1 VGLLV
6 AAMLLGLGRKRRAL
20 TCQAFSDAVCLL
32 LGLLWLVLFVA
43 PLLGQRSARWWAG
56 GQIAWTVLAA
66 ATLVTYVAQASSPAS
81 PPRPRARSQA
91 QFKWPDQEDDLA
103 RTRPARR
110 CCQGLPGHGFE
121 AGARRYARSG
131 CPWPRLST
139 PGAEQPPT
147 CPSRPSHP
155 HSLRRRRSES
165 LSCPGPLTALPSR
178 GRGATGKAGL
188 AEDHCP
194 VRPDRRAAWS
204 PRFGVASARPCCGP
218 AIPRAEAR

>member
-1 VGLLV
+1 MKLLSRLIVLLAGGVQLPAVLAGRVASQRGADVLRVLQAEAGGAAVGLLV

-103 RTRPARR
+103 RTRPARHA
-110 CCQGLPGHGFE
+110 P
-121 AGARRYARSG
+121 AGRAGPRR
-131 CPWPRLST
+131 
-139 PGAEQPPT
+139 
-147 CPSRPSHP
+147 
-155 HSLRRRRSES
+155 SLRR
-165 LSCPGPLTALPSR
+165 
-178 GRGATGKAGL
+178 
-188 AEDHCP
+188 
-194 VRPDRRAAWS
+194 
-204 PRFGVASARPCCGP
+204 
-218 AIPRAEAR
+218 